1 MKRYI
6 SLWLVCLLAVFSL
19 TARAQEGTGT
29 KAQPNFPAL
38 PFTLTFAAPAEGSA
52 SSSISADDKT
62 LTAPTTLYSGTKVTI
77 TTVPAAGYR
86 MVFGYP
92 KAYRTGTPATTI
104 EVTPVTGSDNTY
116 TFTMPD
122 YPATVEA
129 KYEKI
134 PYAVSFA
141 APANGSLALD
151 TAGTSLTSGTELVPG
166 TTVTLTTT
174 PATGYRLAFGYP
186 KAYRTDA
193 SATMVVVTPVA
204 GRDNAYSFT
213 VPEYPVTVE
222 AVYEKIP
229 YAVTFSAPANGTLAL
244 DTAGTSL
251 TSGTKLIS
259 GTEVTLKVAPATGY
273 RVVFGSL
280 KVYCTNEAA
289 KNLQLDPV
297 SGESGEYTFT
307 MPGEPVTVDVEFE
320 AKPAQLSSDTRLRSL
335 QYKVGTDNSGTFI
348 PVPDFTAARKEYTVT
363 LPSATADNAQITLSG
378 TPADVGATLPSDA
391 VTVTLSDGS
400 GTATLTVTAEDRST
414 TETYKVK
421 FQKAEAQKYIVT
433 IETVVGGTITVTD
446 ATGKVINS
454 GDVVADGAELT
465 LTNTAVPGYSILKY
479 TVKTTVNNTSDYT
492 DVTNPVRFT
501 VASDV
506 TISAGFTPPTDP
518 IQPENIGTPAVPKEK
533 EEETSPTDAPV
544 VIIPDA
550 GSLPSDTEL
559 SQLRLVKDD
568 VPESK
573 ENDVKSKAEAA
584 ASQANIDIDAN
595 NMILME
601 VTLVKVTTIFD
612 NSSGKSETT
621 VTPVQPTDKVKVRI
635 PYPENVDKSK
645 HDFTIIHLKSDGS
658 TDVYSTAKGNLTLA
672 DDYME
677 ITVTGFS
684 PFAVAYVAKSSPDPG
699 PGPDPDPVYYTVTLP
714 AVEGA
719 MTDPAP
725 GNYEVESW
733 DHFRFYLTLD
743 KDYDQSVPVVT
754 IRRGET
760 VGRDETITPR
770 ISDGAY
776 IIDYVRAPVT
786 ISIAGIQ
793 KNTDV
798 ANATITTGLKIRT
811 EPSALCLE
819 IDRPEEVRILTLG
832 GATLATFKAQ
842 PGLNRRSLAPGL
854 YIVQTARMVCKVI
867 VR

>member
-1 MKRYI
+1 M
-6 SLWLVCLLAVFSL
+6 
-19 TARAQEGTGT
+19 
-29 KAQPNFPAL
+29 
-38 PFTLTFAAPAEGSA
+38 
-52 SSSISADDKT
+52 
-62 LTAPTTLYSGTKVTI
+62 
-77 TTVPAAGYR
+77 
-86 MVFGYP
+86 
-92 KAYRTGTPATTI
+92 
-104 EVTPVTGSDNTY
+104 
-116 TFTMPD
+116 
-122 YPATVEA
+122 
-129 KYEKI
+129 
-134 PYAVSFA
+134 
-141 APANGSLALD
+141 
-151 TAGTSLTSGTELVPG
+151 
-166 TTVTLTTT
+166 
-174 PATGYRLAFGYP
+174 
-186 KAYRTDA
+186 
-193 SATMVVVTPVA
+193 
-204 GRDNAYSFT
+204 
-213 VPEYPVTVE
+213 
-222 AVYEKIP
+222 
-229 YAVTFSAPANGTLAL
+229 AL

-297 SGESGEYTFT
+297 SGEYTFT

-454 GDVVADGAELT
+454 GDVVADGAELI
-465 LTNTAVPGYSILKY
+465 LTNTAVLGYTFSKY
-479 TVKTTVNNTSDYT
+479 MADGSEHSGSTITVNSDI
-492 DVTNPVRFT
+492 
-501 VASDV
+501 
-506 TISAGFTPPTDP
+506 TISAEFTPPTDP

-672 DDYME
+672 DEYME

-699 PGPDPDPVYYTVTLP
+699 PGPEPDPVYYTVTLP

-867 VR
+867 VW